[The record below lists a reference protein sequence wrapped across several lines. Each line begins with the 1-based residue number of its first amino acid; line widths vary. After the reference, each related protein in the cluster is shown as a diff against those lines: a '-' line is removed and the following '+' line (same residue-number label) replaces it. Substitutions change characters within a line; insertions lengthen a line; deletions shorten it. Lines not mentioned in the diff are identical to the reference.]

1 MSLVI
6 VDTGV
11 ANLASVQFA
20 FERLG
25 ATPIISDNADAIS
38 SAERVLIPGVG
49 AAPFAMRKRKR
60 PGLPQRHWPQ
70 SREQNR
76 HSHWP

>member
-25 ATPIISDNADAIS
+25 VTPVISEDPQTIL
-38 SAERVLIPGVG
+38 SANRVLIPGVG
-49 AAPFAMRKRKR
+49 AAPFAMKKINQK
-60 PGLPQRHWPQ
+60 GLTSVLQTPLSSYGLEYP
-70 SREQNR
+70 
-76 HSHWP
+76 

>member
-11 ANLASVQFA
+11 ANLASVKFA

-25 ATPIISDNADAIS
+25 VSPLISDNPQAI
-38 SAERVLIPGVG
+38 ATAQRVLIPGVG
-49 AAPFAMRKRKR
+49 AAPFAMHKINQK
-60 PGLPQRHWPQ
+60 GLTLSLIHI
-70 SREQNR
+70 
-76 HSHWP
+76 